1 MLVGDVVGEF
11 ELVERDR
18 FAHPLFAGGRRVR
31 VDVHSLGH
39 LGVGLAGDQP
49 ARVLE
54 LVAAVVD
61 GRYVHRQDVLA
72 ATLQTGNLHLERR
85 KHSPAHG
92 PRTAAI
98 SSHNYQLS
106 LIDPRDGIVL

>member
-1 MLVGDVVGEF
+1 M
-11 ELVERDR
+11 ELGVLE
-18 FAHPLFAGGRRVR
+18 
-31 VDVHSLGH
+31 LGVLKLGVMELGVLE
-39 LGVGLAGDQP
+39 LGVGYWKLGVLELGVLELGVLETG
-49 ARVLE
+49 VLE

-72 ATLQTGNLHLERR
+72 ATLQISNLHLERR